1 MTSFFSPNS
10 SNEKNKDDN
19 LINSNKIIIFPK
31 ENKNMSI
38 YPFNKEKNFQ
48 NLNSRKNFI
57 LKSEI
62 CKNNLEEKDSKINN
76 NNNAIMNYYCSVEL
90 NNKNLNENLN
100 ENKIPQNNYY
110 NEFYNTRLINNIY
123 NIIKT
128 NNYYST
134 INYNNINEKNY
145 ISSILTIIKDKSGSI
160 TMKNKIISDPNFAN
174 EILFPKIKN
183 NLNELCLDNFGN
195 FFLQSL
201 LDIITFDNLNIF
213 IDSIT
218 NDFFNICISPFGTR
232 VIQKIIDK
240 ITFTP
245 MLINKIIYIL
255 NKENLGIICKS
266 QYGNHVIQKILSTLY
281 SSEYTFFIY
290 NYIYNNFLDITNDK
304 HGVFIIQK
312 SISVGNKIQ
321 REKIYELIYDD
332 LINIIKNEYGN
343 YLIQFILINNYNI
356 NIKETFN
363 EILPIILKI
372 EDNIINLCLY
382 KYSANVIEKCFEKA
396 DNLIRNH
403 ILDSLF
409 NNYSNKI
416 INIYFNKFGIY
427 VLLKASKAEN
437 KKYKDKLINIINKNK
452 NEINNIINTNTKEY
466 NKILKIIHNNKDLND
481 IYKGI

>member
-110 NEFYNTRLINNIY
+110 NEFYNTRLINNTNNKNNNNTCLINNIY

-321 REKIYELIYDD
+321 REKIYKLIYDD

-372 EDNIINLCLY
+372 EY
-382 KYSANVIEKCFEKA
+382 Y
-396 DNLIRNH
+396 
-403 ILDSLF
+403 
-409 NNYSNKI
+409 
-416 INIYFNKFGIY
+416 
-427 VLLKASKAEN
+427 
-437 KKYKDKLINIINKNK
+437 
-452 NEINNIINTNTKEY
+452 
-466 NKILKIIHNNKDLND
+466 
-481 IYKGI
+481 